1 MAITTAVNWITQQ
14 IESVFPFQRIKDT
27 DTVFSNSTPYIK
39 WVNKDYT
46 DFDDSIELSVL
57 SLKGS
62 VNPFND
68 NKIRFIITFS
78 FLNTKNTPKGDYCE
92 NVFGENFPFPS
103 LSKLANHE
111 NNPRRTLFLNYS
123 NSDNPE
129 LGDIVMD
136 EELFNFKKYL
146 KNAENLI
153 PLVREHVKGCD
164 MIQNPSFS
172 SRGRYNLTSDY
183 SFEDTENLKAFKV
196 DAMKGEVTGWNTL
209 TRETRSFTLEDC
221 RNNSPD
227 IRGYFES
234 QIEEPLSLSP
244 RRIVELTENRFINQI
259 SNSLSNLM
267 LTSLKEQSKV

>member
-1 MAITTAVNWITQQ
+1 MAITTAVNWITNQ
-14 IESVFPFQRIKDT
+14 IESVFPFQRIKDI
-27 DTVFSNSTPYIK
+27 DTLFSSSTPYIK

-57 SLKGS
+57 GLTGS
-62 VNPFND
+62 VNPFHD

-78 FLNTKNTPKGDYCE
+78 FLNTKDIPK
-92 NVFGENFPFPS
+92 ENFWAETCSFPN
-103 LSKLANHE
+103 LARLANLE
-111 NNPRRTLFLNYS
+111 NDTRRRRNFFLNYS

-136 EELFNFKKYL
+136 EGYYNFRKYL
-146 KNAENLI
+146 KNAEHLI
-153 PLVREHVKGCD
+153 PLVRVQVKGCD
-164 MIQNPSFS
+164 ILRNPSFS
-172 SRGRYNLTSDY
+172 WRGRYNLTADY

-196 DAMKGEVTGWNTL
+196 DAMKGEVTGWNIL
-209 TRETRSFTLEDC
+209 TGETRSFTLEDY
-221 RNNSPD
+221 RNNSSS
-227 IRGYFES
+227 IGEYFES